1 MYVFYSESYILFT
14 WVIFL
19 DYYEIKKGG
28 AFIMKTNDL
37 IRMRRLEL
45 DMTMKEL
52 AEKVGVSEGTISR
65 WESGDIENMK
75 RDKIAALARAL
86 EVPPAV
92 LMDWEEYDTE
102 RIKRGMEARQLYE
115 LALRSDI
122 KNVEI
127 AMDLLKKLED
137 VQ

>member
-1 MYVFYSESYILFT
+1 MR
-14 WVIFL
+14 
-19 DYYEIKKGG
+19 
-28 AFIMKTNDL
+28 TNDL

-52 AEKVGVSEGTISR
+52 AMKVGVSEGTISR

-92 LMDWEEYDTE
+92 LMDWEEYDAE
-102 RIKRGMEARQLYE
+102 RIQRGKEARQLYE

-137 VQ
+137 TK

>member
-1 MYVFYSESYILFT
+1 MR
-14 WVIFL
+14 
-19 DYYEIKKGG
+19 
-28 AFIMKTNDL
+28 TNDL

-92 LMDWEEYDTE
+92 LMDWEEYDAE
-102 RIKRGMEARQLYE
+102 RIQRGREARRLYE

-127 AMDLLKKLED
+127 AIDLPKKLED

>member
-1 MYVFYSESYILFT
+1 
-14 WVIFL
+14 
-19 DYYEIKKGG
+19 
-28 AFIMKTNDL
+28 MKTNDL

>member
-1 MYVFYSESYILFT
+1 MR
-14 WVIFL
+14 
-19 DYYEIKKGG
+19 
-28 AFIMKTNDL
+28 TNDL
-37 IRMRRLEL
+37 IMMRRLEL

-52 AEKVGVSEGTISR
+52 AAKVGVSEGTISR

-75 RDKIAALARAL
+75 RDKIAALVRAL

-92 LMDWEEYDTE
+92 LMDWEEYDAE
-102 RIKRGMEARQLYE
+102 RIKKGMEARRLYE

-137 VQ
+137 IQ